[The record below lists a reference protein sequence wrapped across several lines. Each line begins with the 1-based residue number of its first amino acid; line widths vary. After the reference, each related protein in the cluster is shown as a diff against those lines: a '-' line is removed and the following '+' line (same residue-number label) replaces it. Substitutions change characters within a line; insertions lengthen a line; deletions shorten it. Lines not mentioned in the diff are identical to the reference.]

1 MFENDVR
8 VRSMFNKMVFD
19 PSLIPSNNLFS
30 NSIGKWESVS
40 CLFTFT
46 FVYRSWTIEGATI
59 AFVQVAFV
67 VQIQIPLASLWLLLA
82 KLWWA
87 TPISCHSFSN
97 HLPVPVSC
105 NKSVYLWRVYKNV
118 LRGRQSRAAQVK
130 RYWCGLAY

>member
-1 MFENDVR
+1 MFEAKNR
-8 VRSMFNKMVFD
+8 VFD
-19 PSLIPSNNLFS
+19 F
-30 NSIGKWESVS
+30 EYQSVS
-40 CLFTFT
+40 CLFTFA

-87 TPISCHSFSN
+87 TLISCHSFSN
-97 HLPVPVSC
+97 HLPVPVSF

-118 LRGRQSRAAQVK
+118 LRGRRQSGAAQV
-130 RYWCGLAY
+130 YHTSYNYYQY